1 MDTIAMTTASSRT
14 GRWHFGTYSDRP
26 ILLDTPF
33 SGEDTFLEHTYGVTS
48 SIASMIYSINK
59 IWLYTSGRTRIGDLT
74 TQEVEFSLASLA
86 EQLETWSPSTEIYA
100 SVLGD
105 DNFNTSLLESLST
118 SFYYAA
124 RIYFHSCFRF
134 NDTRQDSMPARLSDL
149 TLMAYE
155 QSELAR
161 IPASKAGAPLS
172 WPAFVAACEAPLH
185 LRERW
190 TSYWQ
195 SLLRHG
201 LGTQQAAWQ
210 VVQEVWKSKDAEFD
224 GEAMVVDD
232 GRILARFDAFDVIEP
247 SWAGVIRDNGIT
259 IFAW

>member
-1 MDTIAMTTASSRT
+1 MTTASSRT

-26 ILLDTPF
+26 VLLDTPF

-48 SIASMIYSINK
+48 SIASMVYSINK
-59 IWLYTSGRTRIGDLT
+59 IWLYTSGRTRIGPLT
-74 TQEVEFSLASLA
+74 PQETEYSLASLA
-86 EQLETWSPSTEIYA
+86 EQLESWSPSTELYA

-105 DNFNTSLLESLST
+105 ESVNSSLLESLST

-134 NDTRQDSMPARLSDL
+134 NDVRQDMMPARLSDL

-161 IPASKAGAPLS
+161 MPASKGGAPLS
-172 WPAFVAACEAPLH
+172 WPAFVAACEAPSH

-190 TSYWQ
+190 THYWQ

-210 VVQEVWKSKDAEFD
+210 VVQEVWKTKDAEREEHFND
-224 GEAMVVDD
+224 RNKKRV
-232 GRILARFDAFDVIEP
+232 LARFTSFDVIEP
-247 SWAGVIRDNGIT
+247 SWTSVVRDSGAT